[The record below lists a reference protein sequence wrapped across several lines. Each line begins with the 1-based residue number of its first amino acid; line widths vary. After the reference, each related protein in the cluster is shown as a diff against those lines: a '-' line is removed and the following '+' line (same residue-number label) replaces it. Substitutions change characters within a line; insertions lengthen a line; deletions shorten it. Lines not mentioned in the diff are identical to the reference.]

1 MNIGEPV
8 RTLIVEP
15 IVSPVPD
22 TDLPGRP
29 AELAPPPPAPMSGS
43 TAASAAGDRE
53 A

>member
-1 MNIGEPV
+1 MNIGEAV

-29 AELAPPPPAPMSGS
+29 AELAPPTPRPMTGS
-43 TAASAAGDRE
+43 EAATTAGDRD